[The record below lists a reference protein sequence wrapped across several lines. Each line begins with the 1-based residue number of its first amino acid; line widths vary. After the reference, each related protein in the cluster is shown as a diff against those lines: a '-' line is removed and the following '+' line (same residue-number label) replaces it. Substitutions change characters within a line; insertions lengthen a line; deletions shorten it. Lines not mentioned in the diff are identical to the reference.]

1 MKKTIVTALAAC
13 LLGINAAQAQTQ
25 IYPHHFR
32 LDEVTLLDGPF
43 KTAMDR
49 NIDLL
54 LQYDVDRLLNPY
66 IRQAGLNNVAG
77 KYYNWQNA
85 HPSFPNWGSPDFNL
99 DGHVGGH
106 YLSAVALAYAACHD
120 ATKKAQLKKK
130 VDEMVAVM
138 KDCQNAYQSNT
149 EGLRGFIGGQPMN
162 DGWKRLYASGDRSLR
177 GDGACAVPWY
187 CEHKIMAG
195 LRDAY
200 LYGENNDA
208 LKSF

>member
-120 ATKKAQLKKK
+120 ATKKA
-130 VDEMVAVM
+130 
-138 KDCQNAYQSNT
+138 
-149 EGLRGFIGGQPMN
+149 
-162 DGWKRLYASGDRSLR
+162 
-177 GDGACAVPWY
+177 
-187 CEHKIMAG
+187 
-195 LRDAY
+195 
-200 LYGENNDA
+200 
-208 LKSF
+208 